1 MSLILKKIYCFQR
14 NQSNSRERKGVE
26 LMILLFTN
34 NPTINV
40 EEKRLRLKIVKNKSL
55 VVKNN
60 AKGTSTVTGDKL
72 ESIKEKEFL

>member
-1 MSLILKKIYCFQR
+1 
-14 NQSNSRERKGVE
+14 
-26 LMILLFTN
+26 MILLFTN
-34 NPTINV
+34 NPIINV

>member
-1 MSLILKKIYCFQR
+1 
-14 NQSNSRERKGVE
+14 
-26 LMILLFTN
+26 MILLFTN
-34 NPTINV
+34 NLTINV

-60 AKGTSTVTGDKL
+60 AKGTPTVTGDKL